1 MAFIETISEE
11 VASGAVAEL
20 YEADRSRNGY
30 VANYVKAFSH
40 RPAVFRAWQ
49 QLNGAIKEAMAA
61 RAYEL
66 ATLAAARHL
75 RSTYCALAHGKVLA
89 DRFLAPETVRDVVV
103 HRRSDDLDPAEI
115 ALIELAE
122 KVAGDATSISQS
134 DIDRLHRLGL
144 SDADIF
150 DVVAAAAARCFF
162 SKTLDALGAQA
173 DAAYSELEP
182 ELPDALTVGRPIA
195 ET

>member
-11 VASGAVAEL
+11 EASGAVAEL

-30 VANYVKAFSH
+30 VANYVKVFSH

-49 QLNGAIKEAMAA
+49 QLNGAIKEAMDA

-66 ATLAAARHL
+66 GTLAAARHL

-103 HRRSDDLDPAEI
+103 HGRSDDLDRAEI
-115 ALIELAE
+115 ALIELAD

-134 DIDRLHRLGL
+134 DIDRLHQLGL

-182 ELPDALTVGRPIA
+182 ELRDALMVGRPIA

>member
-49 QLNGAIKEAMAA
+49 QLNGAIKEAMDA